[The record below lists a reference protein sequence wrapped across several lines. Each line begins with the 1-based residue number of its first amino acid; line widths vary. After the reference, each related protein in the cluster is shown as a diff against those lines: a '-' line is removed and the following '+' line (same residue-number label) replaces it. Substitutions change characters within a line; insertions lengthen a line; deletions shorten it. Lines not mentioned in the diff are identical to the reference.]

1 MRRLKT
7 IISLLLLLTAPAMAQ
22 QSQGDTTTR
31 SASDT
36 TQVGEFDWR
45 PVIDAIIWIES
56 KGNPRARCGPYVGVM
71 QISPGLVRECNN
83 ILKARGEERRFTL
96 DDRYS
101 PEKSKEMFRLMMSKY
116 NPENDIDKACRIWN
130 GGVRYSRQR
139 TQGFVNKARRY
150 MEAHKNDYK

>member
-7 IISLLLLLTAPAMAQ
+7 IMTLLLLLTIPAMAQ
-22 QSQGDTTTR
+22 QSKGDTTTYS
-31 SASDT
+31 SADT
-36 TQVGEFDWR
+36 TQVGAFDWR
-45 PVIDAIIWIES
+45 PAMDAIIWLES
-56 KGNPRARCGPYVGVM
+56 KGNPRARCGIYAGAM

-101 PEKSKEMFRLMMSKY
+101 LEKSKEMFILMMSKY
-116 NPENDIDKACRIWN
+116 NPENNIDKAFRIWN
-130 GGVRYSRQR
+130 GGVRYSVRK

-150 MEAHKNDYK
+150 MKAHKNDYQ